1 MPAAQLVESEDAS
14 DQKSACNWNYSTRIQ
29 KKSVTIPDLY
39 ITRKLSVQG
48 STLSNKL
55 FAYEVYKRSY
65 ALTQKTTFQKS
76 SNLFYFVK
84 LGIVGTVNLTGWLLT
99 YLYIQKF

>member
-1 MPAAQLVESEDAS
+1 MPAAKLFECEDAS

-29 KKSVTIPDLY
+29 KKSEKVADLY

-48 STLSNKL
+48 STLSYKL

-76 SNLFYFVK
+76 SNLFYFIK
-84 LGIVGTVNLTGWLLT
+84 LGSVGSVNL
-99 YLYIQKF
+99 KFPAARKRMQP

>member
-1 MPAAQLVESEDAS
+1 MPAAQLVKSEDAS
-14 DQKSACNWNYSTRIQ
+14 DRKSACNWNYSTRIQ
-29 KKSVTIPDLY
+29 KKSEKVADLY

-55 FAYEVYKRSY
+55 FAYKVYKRSY

-76 SNLFYFVK
+76 SNLFIFIK
-84 LGIVGTVNLTGWLLT
+84 LGIVGSVNFRRTKT
-99 YLYIQKF
+99 P